1 MRFENIIF
9 KGIQKLTIVKNTT
22 CISNMHNFIDIVVNM
37 ISNYSFNHGN
47 KSQN

>member
-9 KGIQKLTIVKNTT
+9 KGIQKLTIVKNI
-22 CISNMHNFIDIVVNM
+22 ISNMHNFIDIVVNK

-47 KSQN
+47 KSQNY